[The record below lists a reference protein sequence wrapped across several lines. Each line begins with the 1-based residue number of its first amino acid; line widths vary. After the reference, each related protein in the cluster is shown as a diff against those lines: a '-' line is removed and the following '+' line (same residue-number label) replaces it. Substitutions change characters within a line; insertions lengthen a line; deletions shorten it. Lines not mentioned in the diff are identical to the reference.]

1 LLLSLLSRDKTA
13 MPEAPPPDE
22 GSARACLARLY
33 EMDAALERM
42 EGELPDDVRPVG
54 AEARRRVR
62 AWLARL
68 GTGDA
73 DLTGLTDSMRD
84 ISRMMD
90 ALTARLLL
98 VPWDGLPTGGQKKS

>member
-1 LLLSLLSRDKTA
+1 
-13 MPEAPPPDE
+13 MPEAPPPDPD
-22 GSARACLARLY
+22 SARACLARLY

-42 EGELPDDVRPVG
+42 EIELPDDVRPVG

-62 AWLARL
+62 SWLTRL
-68 GTGDA
+68 GGGDA
-73 DLTGLTDSMRD
+73 DLRGLTDAMRD

-98 VPWDGLPTGGQKKS
+98 VPWEGHPPAGKQRS